1 MLPTDND
8 VLGYRSVAA
17 MGLVTSAMRFNV
29 DEAVGMRRGRI
40 FCTILVM
47 NTALGTVVG

>member
-8 VLGYRSVAA
+8 ILGYRSVAA
-17 MGLVTSAMRFNV
+17 MGLVTSAMRFSI
-29 DEAVGMRRGRI
+29 DEAVGIRRGMI
-40 FCTILVM
+40 FRTILVM